1 MTTTKWKSGRTGK
14 TGHQT
19 LGDTEMMNQEVLER
33 IYEEVLD
40 EKPELDENN
49 ETRKVAQV
57 VTFQL
62 FQERSLW
69 WNLTDVIGV
78 VSQFHKQGNIQFKN
92 VMDR

>member
-1 MTTTKWKSGRTGK
+1 
-14 TGHQT
+14 
-19 LGDTEMMNQEVLER
+19 MNQEVLER

-62 FQERSLW
+62 FQERSL
-69 WNLTDVIGV
+69 
-78 VSQFHKQGNIQFKN
+78 
-92 VMDR
+92 

>member
-1 MTTTKWKSGRTGK
+1 
-14 TGHQT
+14 
-19 LGDTEMMNQEVLER
+19 MMNQEVLER

>member
-1 MTTTKWKSGRTGK
+1 
-14 TGHQT
+14 
-19 LGDTEMMNQEVLER
+19 MMNQEVLER

-69 WNLTDVIGV
+69 WKLTDVIGV

>member
-1 MTTTKWKSGRTGK
+1 
-14 TGHQT
+14 
-19 LGDTEMMNQEVLER
+19 MMNQEVLER
-33 IYEEVLD
+33 IYEEVMD

-69 WNLTDVIGV
+69 WKLTDVIGV